1 MRWKRKKDM
10 DAPGKTV
17 STAVL
22 DFVFGEPLPEPDV
35 VESDTEQAWQQWLDA
50 MRDRELDDDFQDTQ
64 PMHLH

>member
-1 MRWKRKKDM
+1 M